1 MEGGGEDDVEEDGKC
16 GAQAGRCLVLGDEWK
31 MQLERTEGLAPFP
44 FDHFPFLPEPLLP
57 LPHVVKFR
65 CGTGG
70 IKRRWLAG
78 SSVEGQGAMTSNEKL
93 MPHSSVQTSHRE

>member
-1 MEGGGEDDVEEDGKC
+1 
-16 GAQAGRCLVLGDEWK
+16 

-65 CGTGG
+65 CGMGG
-70 IKRRWLAG
+70 VKSRVVSRVQCGGTRR
-78 SSVEGQGAMTSNEKL
+78 
-93 MPHSSVQTSHRE
+93 